1 MATAVMKRRGG
12 HEVNVGRPRKK
23 PRSKAYTTGLAI
35 DNALR
40 TTTGAGFEQFL
51 PPPAEFAAPA
61 EWKFLSMAP
70 DQGPDVVAL
79 TQWLLHKQRINLEVT
94 WDLNHGSWNDIKLM
108 YRDAGLW
115 PHILLMTAAQNVGFG
130 SELSPNRM
138 KQIRQCFADYQCIC
152 NPRTCPVF
160 QHFLPLILAEQK
172 SLVRLSY
179 EGQAEDEVWNNMR
192 NDPVLTN
199 MGERVNLGRCLGSVR
214 RTALD
219 LPCWS
224 KRAWVYTVAAMM
236 MGYEGT
242 TKMRQLA
249 EHMKERLCFAK
260 CSPLS
265 CCMVCAACNVACS

>member
-1 MATAVMKRRGG
+1 MKYQAPDEYVGSWELVEGSCEQEDGLRASTTGMATAVMKRRGG

-23 PRSKAYTTGLAI
+23 PRSKSYTTGLAI

-199 MGERVNLGRCLGSVR
+199 MGERVNLGRCFGLCAPHCTRLAMLVEARLGI
-214 RTALD
+214 
-219 LPCWS
+219 
-224 KRAWVYTVAAMM
+224 
-236 MGYEGT
+236 
-242 TKMRQLA
+242 
-249 EHMKERLCFAK
+249 H
-260 CSPLS
+260 S
-265 CCMVCAACNVACS
+265 CGNDDGL